1 MLWFAIMD
9 SEYAVPQGLETVIQM
24 ELWNRF
30 QTGNVLLD
38 TMIRTLMLGL
48 LVGFVSSMM
57 SVVKDEVLYPVSGK
71 IKDVVW
77 NRYRGRRK
85 YTVTLEGQSK
95 MNSFMGEKYV
105 FSVEF
110 KAVLDAILKRNPKI
124 RADDVRALIQFNNS
138 ADVKYDNVAEVSK
151 TEYSYSYILDQ
162 RSRVRVTDS
171 LFAKIEVEKKDPATN
186 EKATKGLESKTYR
199 IELGSDTMSCE
210 EIVKWIEET
219 TATYSSKRAKEL
231 NSKRYLVKYR
241 GCDSE
246 DGRAK
251 WDTDILTSNPSF
263 DSLFFEGKDE
273 IVKTIKRFL
282 KEKEFY
288 ESVGKPWQ
296 LGINLSGPPGCGK
309 TSFIRVIAS
318 MLNRNI
324 KDISFSKI
332 KTNTDF
338 EEAIRCVEY
347 EGKQL
352 SPDKTIIVAEDID
365 CANMDVIRSRNG
377 SSASN
382 SECGSVCDDQHS
394 GSSGSSVEKSEA
406 TSAVA
411 SLVNVLAE
419 TNRVEREQYV
429 KAGKVA
435 KSEQDTLDLSTILNI
450 MDGIQSSNGRIIIL
464 TTNHPEKIDSALLR
478 PGRIDINIRLGELSM
493 ELIYDMCYH
502 WYSKY
507 SEFYKDITILE
518 RFVNGWNDTCEG
530 HIAGNVLRPCI
541 VHNILQKN
549 GQNVEAALV
558 DLRFACN

>member
-1 MLWFAIMD
+1 MD

-24 ELWNRF
+24 ELWSKF
-30 QTGNVLLD
+30 QTGNVLMD
-38 TMIRTLMLGL
+38 TMIRTLLLGL
-48 LVGFVSSMM
+48 LVGFVSSIMA
-57 SVVKDEVLYPVSGK
+57 VVKDDVLYPVAGK
-71 IKDVVW
+71 IKDLVW
-77 NRYRGRRK
+77 DRYRGRRK

-110 KAVLDAILKRNPKI
+110 KAVLDAILKRNLKI

-138 ADVKYDNVAEVSK
+138 ADVKYDNVAEISK

-162 RSRVRVTDS
+162 RSHIRLSES

-199 IELGSDTMSCE
+199 IGLGSDTMACE
-210 EIVKWIEET
+210 DIVKWIEET
-219 TATYSSKRAKEL
+219 TSTYSSRRAAEL

-406 TSAVA
+406 TTAVA

-478 PGRIDINIRLGELSM
+478 PGRIDINIRLGELSV

-530 HIAGNVLRPCI
+530 RVNDNVLRPCI

-558 DLRFACN
+558 DLRFACNEQ

>member
-1 MLWFAIMD
+1 MD

-24 ELWNRF
+24 ELWSRF
-30 QTGNVLLD
+30 QTGNVLMD
-38 TMIRTLMLGL
+38 TMIRTLFLGL
-48 LVGFVSSMM
+48 LVGFISSIMA
-57 SVVKDEVLYPVSGK
+57 VVKDDVLYPVAGK
-71 IKDVVW
+71 VKDLVW

-110 KAVLDAILKRNPKI
+110 KAVLDAILMRKPKV
-124 RADDVRALIQFNNS
+124 RADDVRSLIQFNNS
-138 ADVKYDNVAEVSK
+138 ADVKYDNVAEITK

-162 RSRVRVTDS
+162 RSHVRVTDS
-171 LFAKIEVEKKDPATN
+171 LFARIEVEKKDPATN
-186 EKATKGLESKTYR
+186 EKATKGLESKIYR
-199 IELGSDTMSCE
+199 IELGSDTTTCE
-210 EIVKWIEET
+210 DIVKWIEET
-219 TATYSSKRAKEL
+219 TSTYSSRRAEEL
-231 NSKRYLVKYR
+231 NSKRYLAKFR

-251 WDTDILTSNPSF
+251 WDTDVLTSNPSF

-273 IVKTIKRFL
+273 IVNTIKRFL

-309 TSFIRVIAS
+309 TSFIRVVAS

-332 KTNTDF
+332 KTNKDF

-382 SECGSVCDDQHS
+382 SECGSVCDDLHIGS
-394 GSSGSSVEKSEA
+394 GPSVEKNEA
-406 TSAVA
+406 STTTVA
-411 SLVNVLAE
+411 SLVNALAE
-419 TNRVEREQYV
+419 TSRIEREQYV
-429 KAGKVA
+429 KTAKA
-435 KSEQDTLDLSTILNI
+435 TKSEQDTLDLSTILNI

-478 PGRIDINIRLGELSM
+478 PGRIDINIRLGELSV

-507 SEFYKDITILE
+507 SEFYKDIGILE

-530 HIAGNVLRPCI
+530 YINNNVLRPCI

-549 GQNVEAALV
+549 GKNVEAALV
-558 DLRFACN
+558 DLRFACNQQ